1 MQTQAGLDQ
10 MELNYTSM
18 TETYMYQHS
27 GRRCTYGEK
36 RHCREQ
42 KKPRLM
48 QMLSVSGDAL
58 PRALAVPPPVAAA
71 IDGAAAAEEGEPR
84 LARQQEPVPG
94 FCVFV
99 YVGRLG
105 FRDLSLTVISRNS
118 REYAQI
124 TLKHI

>member
-1 MQTQAGLDQ
+1 MGILEA
-10 MELNYTSM
+10 SP
-18 TETYMYQHS
+18 
-27 GRRCTYGEK
+27 EK
-36 RHCREQ
+36 T
-42 KKPRLM
+42 
-48 QMLSVSGDAL
+48 AL
-58 PRALAVPPPVAAA
+58 QESALAASGPPPARGGGLTGRLHQERLARQQERLA
-71 IDGAAAAEEGEPR
+71 RQRLARQQER